1 MSNNNFSPNFL
12 IKKENFIPNIKKSP
26 ILTME
31 SLLANII
38 TANTEKEYLVSPIK
52 MSIWEVGKRIS
63 FQVKAFTFT
72 QTGKNIKESFNKDL
86 STVVELTSIKMG
98 QFMKGNG
105 QKIEKM
111 DSVYLP
117 IQIAKNMKGIG

>member
-1 MSNNNFSPNFL
+1 
-12 IKKENFIPNIKKSP
+12 
-26 ILTME
+26 ME